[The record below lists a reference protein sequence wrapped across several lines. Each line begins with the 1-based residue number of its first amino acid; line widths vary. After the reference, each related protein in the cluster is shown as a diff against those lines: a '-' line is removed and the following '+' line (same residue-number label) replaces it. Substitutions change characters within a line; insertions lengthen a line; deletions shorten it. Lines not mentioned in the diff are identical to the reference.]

1 MPEGLMLAVCL
12 AVLLGPVPAQDG
24 SPSKAAEGKPLH
36 AFSWEE
42 PAWGVENV
50 TGFIWIDLNEDP
62 RARHPKALPSEKAAE
77 ASLRKPKGCTAV
89 FIWKGH
95 EVLGHPED
103 AARAPGGGP
112 TEFQGLWLERGTAR
126 VKDRVTRFFSEFKR
140 AGGRLDYLVLD
151 YEGNLSNWAM
161 KPGQVE
167 AILADPRSTAIK
179 AKLGFDSAAALK
191 DCSPPSYVLGDDL
204 GAVVA
209 RGDKPYMKW
218 NRLAAGIVDAA
229 MNEAIYGPVRALYPE
244 ARASNYGSAVLGGGN
259 VVLDTNGHLDTGF
272 EGCFGNRGS
281 REFYGYRQLSRRK
294 LKDGR
299 EYGREP
305 FDVLRWM
312 INTMRA
318 YRRSSPTPLSP
329 WVSHKSWTGDNAF
342 DFSFADNDCYQE
354 MVYHLALLE
363 ADDFLFWNPAPWTP
377 AQTLKGMRKESDDL
391 LLDALLRVLNGRLGG
406 KPRRCVTLQDIP
418 WDSGLLVTGMKV
430 GDRTLWRVTVPRW
443 NAAVK
448 VLPSG
453 ATLGTGKFLGLWHE
467 SAAGEEVSFE
477 LAK

>member
-1 MPEGLMLAVCL
+1 MVATVL
-12 AVLLGPVPAQDG
+12 VLLLGAQGGP
-24 SPSKAAEGKPLH
+24 PSKAAEGKPLH

-42 PAWGVENV
+42 PPPGVEEV

-62 RARHPKALPSEKAAE
+62 RARHRYALSPEKAAE
-77 ASLRKPKGCTAV
+77 ASLRKPPGCAAV

-103 AARAPGGGP
+103 VARAPAGAP

-126 VKDRVTRFFSEFKR
+126 VKERVARFFGDFRK

-161 KPGQVE
+161 KPGQAE
-167 AILADPRSTAIK
+167 AILADPRAAPLK
-179 AKLGFDSAAALK
+179 AKLGFDGAAALK
-191 DCSPPSYVLGDDL
+191 DCSPPPYVLGDDL
-204 GAVVA
+204 GKVVA
-209 RGDKPYMKW
+209 QGDQPYMRW
-218 NRLAAGIVDAA
+218 NRMAAGIVDGA
-229 MNEAIYGPVRALYPE
+229 MNEAIFGPVRALYPA
-244 ARASNYGSAVLGGGN
+244 ARASNYGTVALGGGN

-272 EGCFGNRGS
+272 AGCFGNRGS
-281 REFYGYRQLSRRK
+281 REFYGYRQLARRK

-318 YRRSSPTPLSP
+318 CRRSSETPLSP
-329 WVSHKSWTGDNAF
+329 WVSHKSWSGDSAF
-342 DFSFADNDCYQE
+342 DYPFSDNDYYQE
-354 MVYHLALLE
+354 MVYHLALME
-363 ADDFLFWNPAPWTP
+363 ADDFLLWNPAPWAP
-377 AQTLKGMRKESDDL
+377 AQTLKGMRKEADDL
-391 LLDALLRVLNGRLGG
+391 LLDALLRVLNRKLAG
-406 KPRRCVTLQDIP
+406 KPRRCVTLRDIP

-430 GDRTLWRVTVPRW
+430 GDHTLWRVTVPRW
-443 NAAVK
+443 DSTVK

-453 ATLGTGKFLGLWHE
+453 ATPGTGKFLGLWHE